1 MKTERHIS
9 GNLFRL
15 GALGLSAFA
24 LAACMDQPISA
35 PVHPEYYAASPQ
47 AQTDLNF
54 QAGSSRLA
62 SGEVSKVRRF
72 LAGQGLKPSDD
83 IIVDVPSSGS
93 PVVDNQ
99 RMKAARNA
107 VGSVPAR
114 VRLSGGRGY
123 SSSELSPD
131 AGFVQVIRYDRL
143 AVDCKWNGLTEFDQ
157 FYRAPIPPIGC
168 ANAKNLANM
177 VADNRDLVAPRVL
190 QPMDAAS
197 SVSSLERYQSGTTK
211 PPPFSSNTS
220 DGGQ

>member
-1 MKTERHIS
+1 MKTECHIKVKW
-9 GNLFRL
+9 LKL
-15 GALGLSAFA
+15 GALGLSALT

-35 PVHPEYYAASPQ
+35 PVHPDYYAASTQ

-54 QAGSSRLA
+54 QTGSSRLA
-62 SGEVSKVRRF
+62 SGEVNKLRKF
-72 LAGQGLKPSDD
+72 LAALALQPTDD

-99 RMKAARNA
+99 RVKAARNA
-107 VGSVPAR
+107 IGGVPAR
-114 VRLSGGRGY
+114 VIIERRPGFSTAQAR
-123 SSSELSPD
+123 PD

-143 AVDCKWNGLTEFDQ
+143 AVNCKWNGLTEFDQ

-197 SVSSLERYQSGTTK
+197 SVAALERYQSGTTK
-211 PPPFSSNTS
+211 PPPFSSYTTS
-220 DGGQ
+220 GGQ